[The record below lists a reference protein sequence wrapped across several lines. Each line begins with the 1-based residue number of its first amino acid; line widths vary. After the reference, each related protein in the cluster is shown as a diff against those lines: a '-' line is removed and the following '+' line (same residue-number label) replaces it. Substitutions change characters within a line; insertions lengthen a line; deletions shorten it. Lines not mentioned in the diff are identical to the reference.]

1 MTLCRSLDRSGFD
14 ALLPGWEMRYA
25 DNNRDSDVLI
35 VWIPSIGGDHTTTA
49 WRELI
54 AASPHRMV
62 IVTPVGMEPGVENHP
77 VVSIENQ
84 FALIRAL
91 TEICGRAS
99 IRRRPSFRDSPAAA
113 SWRFAVQPGMTAAS
127 C

>member
-1 MTLCRSLDRSGFD
+1 
-14 ALLPGWEMRYA
+14 MRFA

-35 VWIPSIGGDHTTTA
+35 VWIPSIGGDRTTTA

-54 AASPHRMV
+54 ASSPCRMV
-62 IVTPVGMEPGVENHP
+62 IACPVGMEPEVANRA

-91 TEICGRAS
+91 TAFLEAHLDPRRTFVSGFACGSIMAPRSAAGTGNRGLSDGVLADRA
-99 IRRRPSFRDSPAAA
+99 
-113 SWRFAVQPGMTAAS
+113 
-127 C
+127 